1 VQSHS
6 LCTANRSIAK
16 PSADAPLY
24 RKGQVVL
31 PAASRQEPV
40 PTAKA
45 GGAQRR
51 TASVVPVVPAVNAW
65 QKPLRAALQP
75 AVAAASAEGHQQ
87 QPREQQPHH
96 QEQHPLAPPP
106 HPPSILFK
114 QQEGDAAVA
123 AAAAVTPEP
132 LQALA
137 LLHIDTPLLEGGN
150 GGLGWNPIGSGL
162 GASAVSA
169 LASAGSSRATTPA
182 PGGGGGGAAAAA
194 AAAAGQP
201 WLGPQAEQTSFSL
214 FGAGGGEQGLDAFGM
229 FGSGIFQP
237 QTAPETAAC
246 VWVTTAASDM
256 GEEGH
261 FVGGDLWADINM

>member
-1 VQSHS
+1 MPE
-6 LCTANRSIAK
+6 RIAK

-31 PAASRQEPV
+31 PAASRQQQASA
-40 PTAKA
+40 AKA
-45 GGAQRR
+45 AGAQRR
-51 TASVVPVVPAVNAW
+51 AASVVPAVPAINAW
-65 QKPLRAALQP
+65 QKPLQAALQP
-75 AVAAASAEGHQQ
+75 AVAAGSAEGHHQHQQ
-87 QPREQQPHH
+87 HH
-96 QEQHPLAPPP
+96 QGQDPLPLPP
-106 HPPSILFK
+106 HPPVLFK
-114 QQEGDAAVA
+114 QQEGGAAVA

-132 LQALA
+132 LQALV
-137 LLHIDTPLLEGGN
+137 LPHMDTPLLEEGGN
-150 GGLGWNPIGSGL
+150 GGLGWNPIGSRL

-169 LASAGSSRATTPA
+169 LASVGSSRATTPA
-182 PGGGGGGAAAAA
+182 PGGGDGSSG

-201 WLGPQAEQTSFSL
+201 LTWLGPQAEQTSFSL

-237 QTAPETAAC
+237 QTASETAAC
-246 VWVTTAASDM
+246 VWQTTAASDM